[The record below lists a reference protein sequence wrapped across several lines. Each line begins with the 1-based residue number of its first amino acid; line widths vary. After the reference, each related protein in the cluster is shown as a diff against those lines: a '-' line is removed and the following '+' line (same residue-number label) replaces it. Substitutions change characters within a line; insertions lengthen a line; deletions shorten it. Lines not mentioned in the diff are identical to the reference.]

1 MTPSFLMMIGAA
13 CILRFLAAEAKRAF
27 AKRLAGLLPRNVMEE
42 HLNALREF
50 PQHYPVFRA
59 RVLPF
64 SALQIACN
72 AASCICFVAALWYFP
87 PSALSE
93 TNLYFMRYGSM
104 LVVPAAF
111 LFDVFV
117 FVRLF
122 CTTLTASKDELED

>member
-1 MTPSFLMMIGAA
+1 MVIGAA

-27 AKRLAGLLPRNVMEE
+27 ALRLAGLLPRNVMDE
-42 HLNALREF
+42 HLNALRKF
-50 PQHYPVFRA
+50 PQHYPIFRT

-64 SALQIACN
+64 SALQIAFN
-72 AASCICFVAALWYFP
+72 AASCACFVAALWFFP

-93 TNLYFMRYGSM
+93 GNLFFMRYGS
-104 LVVPAAF
+104 LLIVPAAF

-122 CTTLTASKDELED
+122 CRTLTASKEEIEE